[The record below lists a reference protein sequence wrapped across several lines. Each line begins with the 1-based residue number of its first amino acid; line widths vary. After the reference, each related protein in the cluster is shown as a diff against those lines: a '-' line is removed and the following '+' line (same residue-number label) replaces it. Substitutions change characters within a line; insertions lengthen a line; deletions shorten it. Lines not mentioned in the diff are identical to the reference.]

1 MALFGKGRGRS
12 DRPRGF
18 GPGAAPLPPRDPAP
32 REGEMFERDKTTQ
45 VDETSGTS
53 AFLGKG
59 SRVSGKL
66 SFEGTVRIEGQ
77 VEGEITAQ
85 DALTIGEG
93 AVVNAQITGT
103 SVVVHGKVTGDI
115 TARKRLEIRAPGK
128 VLGNISTPSLV
139 IHEGGVFEGQGTMAG
154 PGAGRGGRG
163 RKMAFFPQDERPPEA
178 VAFKVESDLAK

>member
-1 MALFGKGRGRS
+1 MALFGKDRERS

-18 GPGAAPLPPRDPAP
+18 GPGAAPVPPRDPAP
-32 REGEMFERDKTTQ
+32 GEGEMFERDKTTQ
-45 VDETSGTS
+45 VDETGGTS

-66 SFEGTVRIEGQ
+66 TFEGTVRIEGQ

-103 SVVVHGKVTGDI
+103 SVIVHGKVTGDI
-115 TARKRLEIRAPGK
+115 TARRRLEIRAPGK
-128 VLGNISTPSLV
+128 VFGNISAPSLV
-139 IHEGGVFEGQGTMAG
+139 INEGVIFEGHCTMSTIEPA
-154 PGAGRGGRG
+154 RSDKD
-163 RKMAFFPQDERPPEA
+163 RKLAYLSKEDRPEGVGLKA
-178 VAFKVESDLAK
+178 HSELAK